1 MTVHADRGKIVAPR
15 MENGCRLLH
24 DRRQRGTLRGPLPE
38 WAESTNSDIPGW
50 ISPGDIRSE
59 LVRATIDLGRQGY
72 SREFLTRILFV
83 TLARS
88 IACSRSASP
97 ARPCSTGFSLCDFD
111 FRSRGKA
118 HRLKSVLPKAALH
131 RIAYRHI
138 KLTSKK
144 RIGIR
149 FAFVGNE
156 GQALQKKTGAVGLV
170 HLRFCGA
177 RPCRLTWM
185 SYHS

>member
-1 MTVHADRGKIVAPR
+1 MRIA
-15 MENGCRLLH
+15 ERLS
-24 DRRQRGTLRGPLPE
+24 LPE
-38 WAESTNSDIPGW
+38 WRMGAVCCMTGDNEELYARPCRNGQRLQIQIFLDGFSLA
-50 ISPGDIRSE
+50 DIRSGV
-59 LVRATIDLGRQGY
+59 VRARIDLGRQGY

-97 ARPCSTGFSLCDFD
+97 APSSSTGFSLCDFD
-111 FRSRGKA
+111 FRSSGKA

-144 RIGIR
+144 RIGIQ
-149 FAFVGNE
+149 FAFAGNE

-177 RPCRLTWM
+177 RPCRLTGM